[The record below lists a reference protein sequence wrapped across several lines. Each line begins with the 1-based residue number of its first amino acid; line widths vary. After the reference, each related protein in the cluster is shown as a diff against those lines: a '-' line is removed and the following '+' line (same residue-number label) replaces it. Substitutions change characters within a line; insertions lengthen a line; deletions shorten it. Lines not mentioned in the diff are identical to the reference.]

1 MGNYGIGEQGKQL
14 LRDGVAGREG
24 FKLGAY
30 CNLVKSGP
38 NQSAEAL
45 KSYWTAT
52 SPVMSVER
60 MFP

>member
-38 NQSAEAL
+38 NQRL
-45 KSYWTAT
+45 
-52 SPVMSVER
+52 
-60 MFP
+60 